1 MKDISLRI
9 LDMECA
15 ACVARLDRALE
26 KLPGVQRAE
35 VNYTAASALITY
47 DERVTDLAAIAARVK
62 RAGFRVPV
70 EEQDLLPAEA
80 DAETAAA
87 AAAALRAVFGVKG
100 VAVQVDGTL
109 TAYLWP
115 IGVDGR
121 DLASACAGAGCAVT
135 PGELRGGDAD
145 QELEKRM
152 DLLKTL
158 VTSACCT
165 APLMLEMH
173 PKLQFLAGTALQ
185 FGPGRYFYK
194 SAWRGLRNRTFGM
207 DFLVSLSSTLIYLYS
222 AYVTGTPRRSYKLYF
237 ASDGVL
243 LSLILFGKYMEQ
255 VAAGEAN
262 SAIRKLMHLQPRTAM
277 VQRGDTFVELPVDQ
291 IAEHDRVRI
300 RPGERVP
307 VDGTVVS
314 GQCAVDESMLTGE
327 SMPVDKAPGDK
338 VIGDSLN
345 RAGSAIV
352 SAEAL
357 GKASVLEQII
367 QIVRQAQCEKAPVQR
382 FADKVARWFVPG
394 VIGAAAL
401 TFLVWYR
408 RVAPR
413 NLERALLTC
422 CDVLS
427 VACPCALGLA
437 TPTGLMVGSGRA
449 AEHGILFKSGAEL
462 ENAYKADC
470 VVFDKTGT
478 LTNGAPALT
487 DVCPCSG
494 VVLGALGIADTHKS
508 EAAAVVAQLRA
519 AGKEVWM
526 MTGDHA
532 RTAEAIAAKVGID
545 HVLSEVRP
553 DEKAAAIERLRARG
567 KTVCMVGDGINDTPA
582 LAVADCAVAMGG
594 GSDIAIESAGILLPS
609 GNLEKLPELFDIS
622 RATIRTIRQNLTWAL
637 FYNLVSIPVAALG
650 VLHPSICATA
660 MSASSIGVLMHSLRL
675 KDSGKKERRF
685 PWKKKS

>member
-1 MKDISLRI
+1 MRP
-9 LDMECA
+9 
-15 ACVARLDRALE
+15 RL
-26 KLPGVQRAE
+26 
-35 VNYTAASALITY
+35 
-47 DERVTDLAAIAARVK
+47 
-62 RAGFRVPV
+62 
-70 EEQDLLPAEA
+70 
-80 DAETAAA
+80 
-87 AAAALRAVFGVKG
+87 
-100 VAVQVDGTL
+100 
-109 TAYLWP
+109 
-115 IGVDGR
+115 
-121 DLASACAGAGCAVT
+121 
-135 PGELRGGDAD
+135 LRGGDAD

-194 SAWRGLRNRTFGM
+194 SAWRGARNRTFGM

-222 AYVTGTPRRSYKLYF
+222 AYVTFTPRTSYKLYF

-262 SAIRKLMHLQPRTAM
+262 SAIRRLMHLQPRTAV

-307 VDGTVVS
+307 VDGTIVS
-314 GQCAVDESMLTGE
+314 GRCAVDESMLTGE

-338 VIGDSLN
+338 VIGGSLN
-345 RAGSAIV
+345 RSGSAII
-352 SAEAL
+352 STEAL

-408 RVAPR
+408 HIAPR

-487 DVCPCSG
+487 DVCPCGSRTWLDELG
-494 VVLGALGIADTHKS
+494 IDAASLTALPDLRAQAKTELCVARDGIVLGTLGIADTRKS
-508 EAAAVVAQLRA
+508 EAAAVVAQLKA

-532 RTAEAIAAKVGID
+532 RTAEAIAAEVGID
-545 HVLSEVRP
+545 HALSEARP
-553 DEKAAAIERLRARG
+553 DEKAAAIERLRAQG

-675 KDSGKKERRF
+675 KDGGKKERRF
-685 PWKKKS
+685 PWKKRF